1 MYIKKISLILQES
14 FLQIN
19 FGKSSQKSQIRV
31 WASDGASGYVNQR
44 CQSSFFLFF
53 FFSNPV
59 SICLVNDKLFP
70 PLNVWQADNYS
81 TLQTDN
87 VGTLEKGN

>member
-44 CQSSFFLFF
+44 CQSSFNMP
-53 FFSNPV
+53 S
-59 SICLVNDKLFP
+59 
-70 PLNVWQADNYS
+70 
-81 TLQTDN
+81 
-87 VGTLEKGN
+87 